1 MICLM
6 LENIWDL
13 YADGRLAPSQARW
26 VRGHAETCP
35 RCREEAA
42 AWQGML
48 ETLPSLDEA
57 PAPEGLK
64 AALARPGREAA
75 AKRPE
80 TELWPEWSW
89 TESPS
94 MALAL
99 GVSAAL
105 LGLSL
110 IGPGVISQSCS
121 QQDQIVCPLPIS
133 GSQGGIR

>member
-1 MICLM
+1 MTCLM

-42 AWQGML
+42 AWQGMFK
-48 ETLPSLDEA
+48 TLPSLDEA
-57 PAPEGLK
+57 PAPEELK
-64 AALARPGREAA
+64 AALVRPQE
-75 AKRPE
+75 RPPVPIPASE
-80 TELWPEWSW
+80 PWPDWSW
-89 TESPS
+89 SEAPS

-105 LGLSL
+105 LCLSL
-110 IGPGVISQSCS
+110 IGPGIISQSCS
-121 QQDQIVCPLPIS
+121 QQDQFVCPMPAS
-133 GSQGGIR
+133 GIGGRPQ